1 MKNKNN
7 ISLKILLSIIGL
19 FILGVGV
26 SFTIQSNLGTDP
38 ASTLELGVSKILNI
52 CYGACAAIYNI
63 ILLTIIFFIDKK
75 YINISS
81 ILAIF
86 IIGYTAEIFNFFLS
100 FLNIQSMP
108 YFVRIL
114 FCILGCFIISIGVTI
129 YIFSD
134 LGVGATDCIAEII
147 SDKTKLSYRTIR
159 IISDLLL
166 VLSGFLIGGPVGL
179 GTIIIAFFTGFFIS
193 LSRKILYN
201 LLKTL
206 ANNEK
211 IEKINSDDDN
221 FKKEIII

>member
-52 CYGACAAIYNI
+52 SYGACAAIYNI

-100 FLNIQSMP
+100 DNNFMTQPPLHLIFYR
-108 YFVRIL
+108 YFNYL
-114 FCILGCFIISIGVTI
+114 PFIPWYTEFKSVFF
-129 YIFSD
+129 IFYY
-134 LGVGATDCIAEII
+134 LII
-147 SDKTKLSYRTIR
+147 
-159 IISDLLL
+159 DLL
-166 VLSGFLIGGPVGL
+166 
-179 GTIIIAFFTGFFIS
+179 
-193 LSRKILYN
+193 
-201 LLKTL
+201 
-206 ANNEK
+206 
-211 IEKINSDDDN
+211 
-221 FKKEIII
+221 